1 MKLII
6 FLFLATIN
14 FSSDGSSNRPT
25 ITITAG
31 RSGNSPLNSPNGLN
45 KNSFTYNIPIQ
56 HVHNSNQQQLLQS
69 VPSLSLLNNN
79 FVLTAQDNNAES
91 NNSYSIPV
99 NLQLTGDKNNNN
111 NPINNNNRNNFNI
124 NLTGNLVKQSTDNS
138 SHPSSPTY
146 QIRNTT
152 NRNKIEDE
160 VDLLKDLLMKNL
172 HANGGENNN
181 NDTNYYG
188 VCVRCNENVI
198 GIENGLRAMEQIFH
212 VRCFSCY
219 TCGLPL
225 QGLHFYAMDDTAYCE
240 NCYYV
245 YIFYL

>member
-1 MKLII
+1 M
-6 FLFLATIN
+6 
-14 FSSDGSSNRPT
+14 
-25 ITITAG
+25 
-31 RSGNSPLNSPNGLN
+31 
-45 KNSFTYNIPIQ
+45 
-56 HVHNSNQQQLLQS
+56 
-69 VPSLSLLNNN
+69 LNNN
-79 FVLTAQDNNAES
+79 FVLTAQDNNSES

-99 NLQLTGDKNNNN
+99 NLQLSSDKNNNS
-111 NPINNNNRNNFNI
+111 NPINNNNTRNNFNI
-124 NLTGNLVKQSTDNS
+124 NLTGNLVKQSADNS
-138 SHPSSPTY
+138 SHPSSPTF

-172 HANGGENNN
+172 HANSGENSS
-181 NDTNYYG
+181 DTSYHG

-245 YIFYL
+245 CFDFFKIARIFYKIKYNI